1 MLASMSPLGERA
13 RGGRWGATVTW
24 FTLGS
29 ALGGAGV
36 GALAGGIG
44 EALRPVLD
52 LTPNA
57 RLAAFAAAAGLG
69 IVLEL
74 GPRRLSYPT
83 VHRQVNEDWLQRY
96 RRWVYAVGFGLQLG
110 FGIATIVTTFAVY
123 LVVVAAALSQSVA
136 IGAALGLAFGL
147 LRGLTILPVAGIH
160 SPMELARVDGR
171 LDRLDLLSR
180 RLAIGLQAA
189 LGGILPVIIL
199 VAN

>member
-1 MLASMSPLGERA
+1 M
-13 RGGRWGATVTW
+13 
-24 FTLGS
+24 
-29 ALGGAGV
+29 
-36 GALAGGIG
+36 
-44 EALRPVLD
+44 
-52 LTPNA
+52 
-57 RLAAFAAAAGLG
+57 
-69 IVLEL
+69 
-74 GPRRLSYPT
+74 
-83 VHRQVNEDWLQRY
+83 
-96 RRWVYAVGFGLQLG
+96 
-110 FGIATIVTTFAVY
+110 TTFAVY

-136 IGAALGLAFGL
+136 IGASLGLAFGL